1 MVGFAKKVW
10 SVAPLNF
17 KNSGRQSRGGDKAV
31 GGSGEARLHSRTARR
46 RSIQRA
52 SVGLASFVRSSRKQ
66 SIPSFFGGG
75 YPGEAPEGGAPD
87 LGNARVT
94 FNEKARVPPPCRT
107 RRGTPPRRTSSL

>member
-17 KNSGRQSRGGDKAV
+17 KNSGRQSRGGQS
-31 GGSGEARLHSRTARR
+31 GWGSAEARLHSRTARR

-75 YPGEAPEGGAPD
+75 YPEDPPAGGAPD